1 MLQVPFFICRYLL
14 LNIQVPFS
22 TRQQAI
28 HGTVIFTPDLL
39 TPHTAFPS
47 LPTTVPVF
55 WNVSAHFFYPCAHSV
70 FASST
75 RCHLNQRKLNIYRAT
90 RPPSWENGTWQ
101 VPSQLSVFMKSRQH
115 VCHVRRKIQMSDVGF
130 VKIIIIWCLCLP
142 IGRRRV
148 KSIREDWVVTQWR
161 IKLSNAGDC
170 YLWNITS
177 DILLDG
183 SCMDMTAYQQGLF
196 FTTQCASINQ
206 QDSPDLNLTPRLL
219 LFCSRHKNVKSS
231 KRCQ

>member
-1 MLQVPFFICRYLL
+1 MAQKFNCPNCPWSISPGGSEWNYRFRQFRGQKDRLHAENVGFRNGTQQDLNKMVDMVKFWGVKRSSRCRKWGAKPRR
-14 LNIQVPFS
+14 IPTDSQRVS

-101 VPSQLSVFMKSRQH
+101 VPSQLSHSEGLN
-115 VCHVRRKIQMSDVGF
+115 CQMQVIAVGF
-130 VKIIIIWCLCLP
+130 DHGLP
-142 IGRRRV
+142 CRV
-148 KSIREDWVVTQWR
+148 KNMAQGTQ
-161 IKLSNAGDC
+161 
-170 YLWNITS
+170 
-177 DILLDG
+177 
-183 SCMDMTAYQQGLF
+183 
-196 FTTQCASINQ
+196 
-206 QDSPDLNLTPRLL
+206 
-219 LFCSRHKNVKSS
+219 
-231 KRCQ
+231 

>member
-75 RCHLNQRKLNIYRAT
+75 RCHLNHRKLNIYRAT

-101 VPSQLSVFMKSRQH
+101 VPSQLSHSEGLNCQMQVIAICEISLRIYCWMVLVWIWLLTNKVCSSQH
-115 VCHVRRKIQMSDVGF
+115 NVLVSISKIVL
-130 VKIIIIWCLCLP
+130 I
-142 IGRRRV
+142 
-148 KSIREDWVVTQWR
+148 
-161 IKLSNAGDC
+161 
-170 YLWNITS
+170 
-177 DILLDG
+177 
-183 SCMDMTAYQQGLF
+183 
-196 FTTQCASINQ
+196 
-206 QDSPDLNLTPRLL
+206 
-219 LFCSRHKNVKSS
+219 
-231 KRCQ
+231 